1 MIDNSITQI
10 QKLSENYYKYFK
22 EFRME
27 IENEIHLKKDSVIDF
42 LEEKK
47 FKEEK
52 EIQIKTDIEKKKYE
66 EEKKKYEEKKK
77 NWDNLC

>member
-10 QKLSENYYKYFK
+10 QKLSENYCKCFK
-22 EFRME
+22 KFRME